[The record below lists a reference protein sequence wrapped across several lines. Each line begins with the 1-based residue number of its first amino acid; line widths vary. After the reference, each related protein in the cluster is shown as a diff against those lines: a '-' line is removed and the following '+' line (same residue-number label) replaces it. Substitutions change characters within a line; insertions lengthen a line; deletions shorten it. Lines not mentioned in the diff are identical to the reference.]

1 MSLKEKLM
9 DDLKIAMKEKDQ
21 LRKSVIIMVRASV
34 KQYEVD
40 KKVELEDEDIL
51 DIMTKQVKQKR
62 DAIEEFAKGDRQD
75 LVDEAKA
82 EIDILMEYL
91 PPQLTE
97 AEIKQIVSEVVQEVG
112 ATTAKDMGKVMSALM
127 PKVKGRVD
135 GKMLNQVVKQFL
147 Q

>member
-40 KKVELEDEDIL
+40 KKVELDDEDIL

-97 AEIKQIVSEVVQEVG
+97 EEMKQIVSEVVKEVG

-127 PKVKGRVD
+127 PKVKGRAD

>member
-21 LRKSVIIMVRASV
+21 LRKSVITMIRASI

-40 KKVELEDEDIL
+40 KRAELDDEGIL

-62 DAIEEFAKGDRQD
+62 DAIEEFAKGNRQD

-82 EIDILMEYL
+82 EIDVLMEYL
-91 PPQLTE
+91 PQQLTE
-97 AEIKQIVSEVVQEVG
+97 EEMKQIVSEVVREVG

-127 PKVKGRVD
+127 PRVKGRAD
-135 GKMLNQVVKQFL
+135 GKILNQVVKQFL